1 MAAMRTRG
9 CFPLL
14 PSPASLILTL
24 SVSIS
29 ESKTTNHSCCV
40 HFGGWTA
47 CGKSSRVRLGW
58 EARTVRPRGWVF
70 GSGEREWRRW
80 SRRLSGGV
88 SGVVCC
94 GDGTLTATGRAL
106 WQRVICDGKWNEDE
120 IGHATRG
127 GGYSGG
133 SKRQAQLKRIC
144 QRCLLTYSAFPRARR
159 RLPDEKSKP
168 RIQLVLLGD
177 GPRISYGG

>member
-9 CFPLL
+9 CFALL

-80 SRRLSGGV
+80 SRR
-88 SGVVCC
+88 C
-94 GDGTLTATGRAL
+94 DGTSIVAASDMR
-106 WQRVICDGKWNEDE
+106 WEVE
-120 IGHATRG
+120 
-127 GGYSGG
+127 
-133 SKRQAQLKRIC
+133 
-144 QRCLLTYSAFPRARR
+144 RR
-159 RLPDEKSKP
+159 RDWPRDARWRLFRREQKTGTAEADLPALSAYVFSLSQSP
-168 RIQLVLLGD
+168 
-177 GPRISYGG
+177 PAAS